1 MSSQPQ
7 KPHPPQAP
15 PNSPETWI
23 TAAEA
28 AATLHLSLRTVISR
42 AASGK
47 LPAKIPDDLPFTY
60 DGKPNYLFRL
70 EALTQNA
77 QLQYIRNHLP
87 AEQTC
92 SMDLASL
99 RSSVGDAWL
108 SQFLNIA
115 QIIREADAIRQQ
127 YRHTGTLKE
136 RLHELADSHGIS
148 LATLY
153 RLCGKTPFKELSLL
167 YPDPF
172 YLQPHLPKT
181 MCLWSADFAYAL
193 FLDSFQHYSQND
205 IFQELLQR

>member
-15 PNSPETWI
+15 PSSPETWI

-28 AATLHLSLRTVISR
+28 AAALHLSLRTVLSR

-47 LPAKIPDDLPFTY
+47 LPAKIPNDIPFTY

-77 QLQYIRNHLP
+77 QFQYLRNHLP
-87 AEQTC
+87 AEETC
-92 SMDLASL
+92 SMDLVSP

-108 SQFLNIA
+108 NQFLNIA
-115 QIIREADAIRQQ
+115 QIIQDADAIRQQ
-127 YRHTGTLKE
+127 YRHTGTVKDL
-136 RLHELADSHGIS
+136 LQELADSHGIS

-167 YPDPF
+167 YLDPV

-181 MCLWSADFAYAL
+181 MCLWSADFAFAL
-193 FLDSFQHYSQND
+193 FLDSFQHYPRTTFSGNC
-205 IFQELLQR
+205 